1 MIFGKKNNFE
11 TKTHPNAFLFLF
23 FCCQQQKSCLKL
35 KSENKRIL
43 TNLGKRQGS
52 ARLPDSTSPLNTSPR
67 LLGLVAGPAPVPAG
81 SRADLSSV
89 SDPEWVTEEAISE
102 GRVSGSV
109 FSLLRYPLSS
119 FPVFSSSS
127 PVLPLLFPPFLLFL
141 PFGPW
146 PTRVALTNS
155 GEESTLAARAR
166 VACAGSS

>member
-1 MIFGKKNNFE
+1 MVANGWATPGE
-11 TKTHPNAFLFLF
+11 TARL
-23 FCCQQQKSCLKL
+23 
-35 KSENKRIL
+35 
-43 TNLGKRQGS
+43 GS
-52 ARLPDSTSPLNTSPR
+52 ARLPDSTSPLNSSPR
-67 LLGLVAGPAPVPAG
+67 LLGLAHRLVAGPAPVQAG